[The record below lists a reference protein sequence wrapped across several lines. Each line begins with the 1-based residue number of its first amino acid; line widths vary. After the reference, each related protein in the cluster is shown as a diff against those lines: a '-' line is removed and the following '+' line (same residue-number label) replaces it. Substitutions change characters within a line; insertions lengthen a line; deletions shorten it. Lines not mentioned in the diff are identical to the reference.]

1 MLQIFTYPG
10 IAVEIEGAQDI
21 AVRTFHIQVKHR
33 TASYAVSRIAP
44 AVRQMIRQFST
55 DQGAR
60 FALYCHFPDR
70 LPGASVRLTRE
81 ELEASLGSLADGYT
95 DDLKDW
101 FIKSFEVIFAPD
113 FITQFRLVLDQMKR
127 VLRAR
132 NEAEALC
139 WHAVIHGHLRNVILG
154 RPPGERMVSLD
165 DLRNLVY
172 EARAAVFEASYAQV
186 CGHEKY
192 LKLLREQYKS
202 RTANVANRER
212 LFTVE
217 CDDRAHILDLV
228 EIVTCLRGRY
238 HVGDSPPPYIAFRGE
253 VNLTEVKHALWQ
265 EGIYFH
271 DGFDY
276 GGAEFNPDSLVSP
289 PLPGGG
295 VKLVEAKYLAELVG
309 RVKIHE
315 VHDFY
320 LGDPTTNIFSE
331 ARARH
336 ALVENPSDL
345 QIIFGGRS

>member
-1 MLQIFTYPG
+1 M
-10 IAVEIEGAQDI
+10 
-21 AVRTFHIQVKHR
+21 RTFHIQVKHR
-33 TASYAVSRIAP
+33 SAPYAVSRIAP
-44 AVRQMIRQFST
+44 AVRQMICQFSA

-70 LPGASVRLTRE
+70 LPGHSIRLTRE
-81 ELEASLGSLADGYT
+81 ELEAILGSLSDSYT
-95 DDLKDW
+95 SELKDW

-113 FITQFRLVLDQMKR
+113 FISQFRSVLDHLKR

-154 RPPGERMVSLD
+154 RPPGERKISLD
-165 DLRNLVY
+165 DLRDLVY

-202 RTANVANRER
+202 RTANVPNRER
-212 LFTVE
+212 LFIVE
-217 CDDRAHILDLV
+217 CDDRFHTLDLV
-228 EIVTCLRGRY
+228 EIVACLQDRY
-238 HVGDSPPPYIAFRGE
+238 YVGDSPPPYIVFRGG
-253 VNLTEVKHALWQ
+253 VNITQLKHALWR
-265 EGIYFH
+265 ERIYFH

-276 GGAEFNPDSLVSP
+276 GGADFSPGSLVSP
-289 PLPGGG
+289 PLPGYG
-295 VKLVEAKYLAELVG
+295 VKLVELKYLADLVDY
-309 RVKIHE
+309 VKVHE

-320 LGDPTTNIFSE
+320 IHSPATNLFSE

-336 ALVENPSDL
+336 AVVEAPSDL
-345 QIIFGGRS
+345 QFILGGRA